1 MKLVLDHAML
11 AAARLRLPQQRAR
24 LSGGR
29 RHRFFAIDVLAGG
42 DRLFENR
49 GALLRGRRIEEDRV
63 SGIGERG
70 VEIGGPSRERAHAR
84 ACGKAIAIAAAES
97 RARSKALIYARAPT
111 RLECGERCMRQK
123 PTPHA
128 A

>member
-24 LSGGR
+24 LRGGR

-49 GALLRGRRIEEDRV
+49 GTLLRRRRIEKDRV
-63 SGIGERG
+63 SRLGDRG
-70 VEIGGPSRERAHAR
+70 VEIGGPLRALVSAR
-84 ACGKAIAIAAAES
+84 DFGKGIYIAS
-97 RARSKALIYARAPT
+97 
-111 RLECGERCMRQK
+111 GERQA
-123 PTPHA
+123 PEEAIISSHDPA
-128 A
+128 PLD